1 MEEGLCTEV
10 GSSRLL
16 ILDILDR
23 LEGKNKIPNH
33 EDIYIVGLLAIGPL
47 SWVLLVGNP
56 LVAEARIK

>member
-16 ILDILDR
+16 ILDR